1 MANKQI
7 DVPALIDGAR
17 LGGFQVLAITLCGL
31 ALLMDGF
38 DIQMIGFVAPAI
50 VQDWNIDKA
59 ALGPVFAAGLAG
71 LLIGSFVLSIAAD
84 KWGRRPVLIGAT
96 LFFGICMLLT
106 PQASSLTGLA
116 AARFFAGLGLGA
128 ILPNAMALAGE
139 YAPQRVRVTVLMLVG
154 VCFGLGAI
162 LAGLLSALMLPRWGW
177 HAVFHAGGAVPVA
190 CAIVMFARLPE
201 SIQFL
206 VLRGRH
212 ADARKWLRRIA
223 AEAVADEAAV
233 LKVKEQAPGGAP
245 VLDLFAGGRARMTLL
260 LWGVNLLNLLTVY
273 FLANW
278 IPTVVRAAGRP
289 LGDAVLAGTALQA
302 GGTLGAL
309 VLGVVIDRAGFRRV
323 LLACFVLAAVAI
335 AGVGRL
341 DMASS
346 LLFAAV
352 GVAGFCVIGGQG
364 AVNALATSYYPTAL
378 RSTGIGWALGIGR
391 FGSILGPLL
400 GGEFLKMGLPAASIF
415 LVLAL
420 PAVMCSVLVW
430 AMDGLSVRAPRTPQ
444 PPRAPLAAA
453 GAPLRDSAPAP

>member
-7 DVPALIDGAR
+7 DVPRLIDDAR

-50 VQDWNIDKA
+50 VQDWHVDQA

-71 LLIGSFVLSIAAD
+71 LLVGSFVLSIAAD
-84 KWGRRPVLIGAT
+84 RWGRRPVLIGST
-96 LFFGICMLLT
+96 LFFGACMLLT
-106 PQASSLTGLA
+106 PQASSLAGLA
-116 AARFFAGLGLGA
+116 GARFFAGLGLGA

-154 VCFGLGAI
+154 VCFGIGAI
-162 LAGLLSALMLPRWGW
+162 LAGLLSAILLPRWGW
-177 HAVFHAGGAVPVA
+177 HAVFLAGGAVPVA
-190 CAIVMFARLPE
+190 CAMAMFVRLPE

-212 ADARKWLRRIA
+212 EAARKWLRRIDA
-223 AEAVADEAAV
+223 AAVADASAV
-233 LKVKEQAPGGAP
+233 LKVKEPAPGDAP
-245 VLDLFAGGRARMTLL
+245 MFDLFAEGRARMTLL

-289 LGDAVLAGTALQA
+289 LSDAVLAGTALQA
-302 GGTLGAL
+302 GGTFGAL
-309 VLGVVIDRAGFRRV
+309 ILGIVIDRVGFRRV
-323 LLACFVLAAVAI
+323 LLACFVLAAVSI
-335 AGVGRL
+335 CSIGRL

-346 LLFAAV
+346 LLFVAV
-352 GVAGFCVIGGQG
+352 SVAGFCVIGGQG

-391 FGSILGPLL
+391 FGSIIGPLL

-415 LVLAL
+415 LVLGL
-420 PAVMCSVLVW
+420 PAVVCAALVW
-430 AMDGLSVRAPRTPQ
+430 AMEGASAPAARTQ
-444 PPRAPLAAA
+444 QAQRAPLASEP
-453 GAPLRDSAPAP
+453 APLQDSAPTP

>member
-17 LGGFQVLAITLCGL
+17 LGAFQVLAITLCGL

-59 ALGPVFAAGLAG
+59 ALGPVFAAGLGG
-71 LLIGSFVLSIAAD
+71 LLVGSFALSVAAD
-84 KWGRRPVLIGAT
+84 KWGRRPVLIAST
-96 LFFGICMLLT
+96 LFFGVCMLLT
-106 PQASSLTGLA
+106 PLATTLAGLG

-154 VCFGLGAI
+154 VCFGVGAI
-162 LAGLLSALMLPRWGW
+162 LAGLLSTVLLPRWGW
-177 HAVFHAGGAVPVA
+177 QSVFLAGGVVPVA
-190 CAIVMFARLPE
+190 CAVAMFVRLPE

-212 ADARKWLRRIA
+212 AAARKWLRRIDA
-223 AEAVADEAAV
+223 AAVADEQAE
-233 LKVKEQAPGGAP
+233 LKVKEPAPGGAP
-245 VLDLFAGGRARMTLL
+245 VFDLFAGGRARMTLL

-278 IPTVVRAAGRP
+278 IPTVVRGAGRP

-302 GGTLGAL
+302 GGTFGAL
-309 VLGVVIDRAGFRRV
+309 VLGVVIDRVGFRRV
-323 LLACFVLAAVAI
+323 LLACFMLAAVAVFS
-335 AGVGRL
+335 VGRL
-341 DMASS
+341 DMAGSQ
-346 LLFAAV
+346 LFIAV
-352 GVAGFCVIGGQG
+352 SVAGFCVIGGQG
-364 AVNALATSYYPTAL
+364 AVNALSTSYYPTAL

-400 GGEFLKMGLPAASIF
+400 GGEFLKMGLPTSSIF
-415 LVLAL
+415 LVLAV
-420 PAVMCSVLVW
+420 PPVVCSLLVW
-430 AMDGLSVRAPRTPQ
+430 AMEPGRRAPAVP
-444 PPRAPLAAA
+444 AANA
-453 GAPLRDSAPAP
+453 A

>member
-17 LGGFQVLAITLCGL
+17 LGAFQVLAITLCGL

-50 VQDWNIDKA
+50 VQEWNVDKA
-59 ALGPVFAAGLAG
+59 ALGPVFAAGLVG
-71 LLIGSFVLSIAAD
+71 LLVGSFVLSIAAD
-84 KWGRRPVLIGAT
+84 KWGRRPVLIAST
-96 LFFGICMLLT
+96 LFFGVCMLLT
-106 PQASSLTGLA
+106 PLATTLAGLG

-154 VCFGLGAI
+154 VCFGVGAI
-162 LAGLLSALMLPRWGW
+162 LAGLLSAVLLPRWGW
-177 HAVFHAGGAVPVA
+177 QSVFLAGGVVPVA
-190 CAIVMFARLPE
+190 CAIAMFLRLPE

-206 VLRGRH
+206 VLQGRH
-212 ADARKWLRRIA
+212 AAARKWLRRIDA
-223 AEAVADEAAV
+223 AAVADEQAE
-233 LKVKEQAPGGAP
+233 LKVKEPAPGGAP
-245 VLDLFAGGRARMTLL
+245 VVDLFAGGRARMTLL

-302 GGTLGAL
+302 GGTFGAL
-309 VLGVVIDRAGFRRV
+309 VLGIVIDRAGFRRV
-323 LLACFVLAAVAI
+323 LLACFVVAAVSI
-335 AGVGRL
+335 FSVGRL
-341 DMASS
+341 DMAGS
-346 LLFAAV
+346 LLFVAV
-352 GVAGFCVIGGQG
+352 SVAGFCVIGGQG
-364 AVNALATSYYPTAL
+364 AVNALSTSYYPTAL

-400 GGEFLKMGLPAASIF
+400 GGEFLKMGLPTASIF

-420 PAVMCSVLVW
+420 PAVVCTLLVW
-430 AMDGLSVRAPRTPQ
+430 AMEPGRP
-444 PPRAPLAAA
+444 
-453 GAPLRDSAPAP
+453 APAVSAATAT